1 MKIINS
7 QNQISE
13 VDFASGGNKIF
24 WHSASHLL
32 ACAVKRLYPSAKLA
46 IGPAIDNGFYY
57 DFLVDEPFSAE
68 DLEKIETEMRKI
80 SKENLKFEPFTL
92 SRDEALDFCKDEPLK
107 VELINDLPEDETIS
121 FFKLGD
127 FIDLCA
133 GPHITYASSIKAIK
147 LLSSTSAYW
156 RGDSSRENLQRIYG
170 VAYPKAAELE
180 EHLAKLEEAKS
191 RDHNVLGRNLGF
203 FTTHPTI
210 GQGLPLLTAKGSK
223 VMQILQRLV
232 EDEGEK
238 RGYNLVKT
246 PIMAKSD
253 LYKISGHWQ
262 KYKDGM
268 FVIDDDYELALRP
281 MTCPFQFMIYKSELH
296 SYKDLP
302 VRFLENATLFRN
314 EHSGEMHGLIRVR
327 QFTLSDGHIICAPDS
342 LEAEF
347 NHAMKFIT
355 EMIAAVGL
363 ADDVYYCFSKWDASN
378 AEKYLGEPQE
388 WEQTQDLMRGILQ
401 RMNLN
406 FYEEDGEAAFYGPK
420 LDIQMKNVYGKEDT
434 LFTIQIDFALAKR
447 FDLTYVDENGEKQHP
462 YIIHHSVLG
471 AYERLFAMLIEKY
484 AGALPLWLAPVQ
496 ATILPISDKFAGYA
510 SEISD
515 KLRSAGIRCE
525 IDSRSEK
532 IGYKI
537 RAAQLA
543 KIPFMLVVGE
553 KEQESGLISVR
564 SREKGDL
571 GQLSP
576 EEFLTNFQQNQSH

>member
-13 VDFASGGNKIF
+13 VDFAGGGSQTF
-24 WHSASHLL
+24 WHSTSHLL
-32 ACAVKRLYPSAKLA
+32 AAAVKRLYPQAKLA
-46 IGPAIDNGFYY
+46 IGPAIDAGFYY
-57 DFLVDEPFSAE
+57 DFLIDKPFSAE
-68 DLEKIETEMRKI
+68 DLTKIETEMRKI
-80 SKENLKFEPFTL
+80 AKENLKFEAFTL
-92 SRDEALDFCKDEPLK
+92 PREEALALVKGEPLK
-107 VELINDLPEDETIS
+107 IELINDLPKDEPIS
-121 FFKLGD
+121 FFKIGD
-127 FIDLCA
+127 FTDLCA
-133 GPHITYASSIKAIK
+133 GPHVTYTSGIKAIK

-170 VAYPKAAELE
+170 ISFPKAAELE
-180 EHLAKLEEAKS
+180 EHLQKLEEAKT
-191 RDHNVLGRNLGF
+191 RDHNVLGRSLGF
-203 FTTHPTI
+203 FTTHPAV
-210 GQGLPLLTAKGSK
+210 GQGLPLLTPKGSK
-223 VMQILQRLV
+223 VVQILQRLV
-232 EDEGEK
+232 EDEGER

-281 MTCPFQFMIYKSELH
+281 MTCPFQFMIYKSDLH

-302 VRFLENATLFRN
+302 VRYLENATLFRN

-327 QFTLSDGHIICAPDS
+327 QFTLSDGHIICTPQS
-342 LEAEF
+342 LEHEF

-355 EMIAAVGL
+355 DMIEKVGL
-363 ADDVYYCFSKWDASN
+363 SDEVYYCFSKWDAN
-378 AEKYLGEPQE
+378 NPDKYLGEPEE

-434 LFTIQIDFALAKR
+434 IFTLQIDFALAKR
-447 FDLTYVDENGEKQHP
+447 FDMTYIDEQGEKQNP
-462 YIIHHSVLG
+462 YVIHHSVLG

-496 ATILPISDKFAGYA
+496 AIILPISDKFAGYA
-510 SEISD
+510 NEVAD
-515 KLRSAGIRCE
+515 KLRAANLRTE
-525 IDSRSEK
+525 IDSRAEK

-537 RAAQLA
+537 RAAQLS
-543 KIPFMLVVGE
+543 KIPFMIIVGE
-553 KEQESGLISVR
+553 KESESGLISVR

-571 GQLSP
+571 GQIST
-576 EEFLTNFQQNQSH
+576 EDFLAAL